1 VYTLRAW
8 LRNLRSHE
16 ADLSALV
23 GAEMV
28 SDYIR
33 NLTLCLKAHV
43 GGAVTLYRLVLERKG
58 SVVA

>member
-1 VYTLRAW
+1 MPW

-16 ADLSALV
+16 ADLNALV
-23 GAEMV
+23 GPEMV

-33 NLTLCLKAHV
+33 NLTLCLKAYV

-58 SVVA
+58 PVVA